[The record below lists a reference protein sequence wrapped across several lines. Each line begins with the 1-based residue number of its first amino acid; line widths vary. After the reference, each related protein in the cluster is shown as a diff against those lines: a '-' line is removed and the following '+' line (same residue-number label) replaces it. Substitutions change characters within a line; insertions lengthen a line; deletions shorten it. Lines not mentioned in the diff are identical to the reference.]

1 MKILVLNCG
10 SSSIKYKLFDMT
22 SKEVIAQGGIE
33 KIGLKGSFLKLTL
46 PNGEKK
52 ILEKD
57 IPEHTVGVEFIL
69 NTLIHPEYG
78 AIKSLDEINAVG
90 HRMVHGGERFS
101 ESVLLNKEVL
111 EAFTACNDLA
121 PLHNPANL
129 KGVNAVSAILPNI
142 PQVGVFDTAFH
153 QTMPDYAYMYA
164 IPHELYEKYG
174 VRRYG
179 FHGTSHRYVSK
190 RVCEFLGV
198 NPVGQKIIT
207 CHIGNGGSIAAIKD
221 GKCMDTTMG
230 LTPLEGLM
238 MGTRSGDV
246 DFGAM
251 SWVASQTNQSLGDLE
266 RVVNKESGLLG
277 ISGLS
282 SDLRVLEKAWHEGH
296 ERAQLAIKTFVHRI
310 ARHIAGHAASLH
322 RLDGIIFTGGIGENS
337 SLIRRLVMEHLAVL
351 GVEIDTEMNNRSNSF
366 GERIVSSENA
376 RVICAVIPTNEEK
389 MIALDA
395 IHLGKVN
402 APAEFA

>member
-1 MKILVLNCG
+1 MNEFPVVLVINCG
-10 SSSIKYKLFDMT
+10 SSSIKFSVLDASDCEVLMSGIADGINSENSFLSVNGGEPAPLAHHSYEGALKAIAFELEKRNLNDSVALIGHRIAHGGSIFTESAIITD
-22 SKEVIAQGGIE
+22 EVIDNIRRV
-33 KIGLKGSFLKLTL
+33 S
-46 PNGEKK
+46 P
-52 ILEKD
+52 
-57 IPEHTVGVEFIL
+57 
-69 NTLIHPEYG
+69 
-78 AIKSLDEINAVG
+78 
-90 HRMVHGGERFS
+90 
-101 ESVLLNKEVL
+101 
-111 EAFTACNDLA
+111 LA
-121 PLHNPANL
+121 PLHNYANL
-129 KGVNAVSAILPNI
+129 SGIESAQQLFPGVT
-142 PQVGVFDTAFH
+142 QVAVFDTSFH
-153 QTMPDYAYMYA
+153 QTMAPEAYLYGL
-164 IPHELYEKYG
+164 PWKYYEELG

-179 FHGTSHRYVSK
+179 FHGTSHRYVSQ
-190 RVCEFLGV
+190 RAHSLLNLAEDDSGLVVAHL
-198 NPVGQKIIT
+198 
-207 CHIGNGGSIAAIKD
+207 GNGASICAVRN
-221 GKCMDTTMG
+221 GQSVDTAMG
-230 LTPLEGLM
+230 MTPLEGLM

-310 ARHIAGHAASLH
+310 ARHIAGHAASLR

-351 GVEIDTEMNNRSNSF
+351 GVEIDTEMNNRSNSC